1 MSDHIE
7 RFRQFKS
14 PGPVASRFMAD
25 RQSMVRALRGPVG
38 GGKTVTCIFDAL
50 RNASEMP
57 LCKDGE
63 IRYRLAVIGL
73 TYGQLERN
81 LYRTWQDWL
90 PHDGGDWTNANFVG
104 GGGRSGTHHIEWD
117 IIRDGRRV
125 KVNFEAIFAAIGENA
140 VEQFMRGFEPTAFWF
155 FEMDL
160 LPDAAL
166 TTGITRLGRYPKRQ
180 DIMGDVP
187 FRSYIVG
194 DLNSPDIDSWFYQ
207 TFEEDLPD
215 GFRQFVQ
222 PGGMSPRAENL
233 HNLPR
238 GYYDRQIAALGKKR
252 GAKNLIKR
260 FVHNEYAPSVDGEP
274 VYADDYSDD
283 VHFAKVPLEIMPNV
297 PIEIGLDAGVQ
308 RPAAVIGQMSSKG
321 QFRVLAECVPGRMNA
336 RRFCERVRLLLE
348 EIAPGRTIESGFVDP
363 TAFNGADKEGGD
375 LAWAETCMIELGC
388 PIQPAPS
395 NELDLRIGAVKEEL
409 SYSIEANVPALV
421 IDPRCRMVRK
431 GFASHYRFRKERVG
445 TSERTSDQ
453 PEKNDYS
460 HPHDALQYWVL
471 GKKGRYGA
479 IAGAG
484 HAKGGRAVAPAAG
497 GSVVM
502 KSNIK
507 LF

>member
-1 MSDHIE
+1 MSTLA
-7 RFRQFKS
+7 RFRQFKP
-14 PGPVASRFMAD
+14 PGPVAASFMSD
-25 RQSMVRALRGPVG
+25 KTHFVRSLRGPVG
-38 GGKTVTCIFDAL
+38 GGKTVTCIFDHL

-57 LCKDGE
+57 VCNDGE
-63 IRYRLAVIGL
+63 IHFRLAVVGV

-90 PHDGGDWTNANFVG
+90 PYDGGDWTSANFVG
-104 GGGRSGTHHIEWD
+104 GGGRSGTHRIEWD

-125 KVNFEAIFAAIGENA
+125 KVNFEAIFAAIGELA
-140 VEQFMRGFEPTAFWF
+140 VEQFMRGFEPTAFWL

-160 LPDAAL
+160 LPKAVLDTA
-166 TTGITRLGRYPKRQ
+166 ITRLGRYPKRV
-180 DIMGDVP
+180 DIKGDVP
-187 FRSYIVG
+187 YRSYLVG
-194 DLNSPDIDSWFYQ
+194 DLNAPDIDSWYYE
-207 TFEEDLPD
+207 TFEADLPE
-215 GFRQFVQ
+215 GFKQYSQ
-222 PGGMSPRAENL
+222 PGGMSPKAENL

-238 GYYDRQIAALGKKR
+238 GYYDRQVASL
-252 GAKNLIKR
+252 KNKHLVKR
-260 FVHNEYAPSVDGEP
+260 FVHNEYAPSLDGEP
-274 VYADDYSDD
+274 VYAEDYSDD
-283 VHFAKVPLEIMPNV
+283 VHFSKQPLEILPNV

-336 RRFCERVRLLLE
+336 RRFCERVKLLLE

-445 TSERTSDQ
+445 TTERTSDQ

-484 HAKGGRAVAPAAG
+484 HAKGAHAAPPAASS
-497 GSVVM
+497 SVVM